1 MKVNL
6 MRPFRSFSGTMDE
19 LVYSAFNEG
28 YICFSREYVIPTPTD
43 QNAVIGTTAVN
54 LGNVYD
60 SFDSGW
66 VDDLK
71 TYCARYGHEVLGKAK
86 RHPSFYALYGK
97 MWWAVTKDDPTIDL
111 KTVTF
116 ADIALLDIGIKTIK
130 EAIDNEFLPVISKMD
145 DLINTYDGV

>member
-1 MKVNL
+1 MKVN
-6 MRPFRSFSGTMDE
+6 MMKPFRSFSGTMDE
-19 LVYSAFNEG
+19 LVYSAFNDG
-28 YICFSREYVIPTPTD
+28 YICFSREYVIPTPTE
-43 QNAVIGTTAVN
+43 QNATVGTIAVN

-66 VDDLK
+66 VDDLEK
-71 TYCARYGHEVLGKAK
+71 YNKRYGNDVLGKK
-86 RHPSFYALYGK
+86 RRHPAFYALYGK

-130 EAIDNEFLPVISKMD
+130 EAIDSGFLPKVHKFD
-145 DLINTYDGV
+145 DLTNTYDGV